1 MPYVILKE
9 TSVMNQKL
17 TVLVNDS
24 EGITIEFDTYDQAE
38 KISKLFES
46 NSLTGNKYFVKQLS

>member
-24 EGITIEFDTYDQAE
+24 EGITIEFDT
-38 KISKLFES
+38 S
-46 NSLTGNKYFVKQLS
+46 NKTARVVTIREF